1 MYKTDMI
8 IIVSL
13 LFYTCFNMS
22 VSVIDSYIC
31 AMILE
36 EDIML
41 SIVQYDFKS
50 YLCIYLPKNQIIFW
64 DSDIY
69 IYKTIFTVLNKIS
82 ENTYI
87 VSKAEYSKSSDPARM
102 ISIES
107 LISLYSFMTS
117 KYHIP
122 KRLYKKKSKF
132 AKPTYFD
139 VKNSFLVV
147 LE

>member
-1 MYKTDMI
+1 MSTS
-8 IIVSL
+8 VSISESV
-13 LFYTCFNMS
+13 S

-31 AMILE
+31 AMILK

-50 YLCIYLPKNQIIFW
+50 YLCIYLPKNGVIFW

-69 IYKTIFTVLNKIS
+69 IFKTIFTVLNKIS

-87 VSKAEYSKSSDPARM
+87 VSKAEYIKSSDPARM

-107 LISLYSFMTS
+107 LISLYSFMAS
-117 KYHIP
+117 KNHIS
-122 KRLYKKKSKF
+122 KNMYKKKNRFS
-132 AKPTYFD
+132 KPTIID
-139 VKNSFLVV
+139 VKNTFLVV

>member
-1 MYKTDMI
+1 
-8 IIVSL
+8 
-13 LFYTCFNMS
+13 MS

-36 EDIML
+36 KDIMS
-41 SIVQYDFKS
+41 SIVKYDFKS

-64 DSDIY
+64 DGDIY

-107 LISLYSFMTS
+107 LISLYSFMTY
-117 KYHIP
+117 KYSIP
-122 KRLYKKKSKF
+122 KSMYVKKSKF
-132 AKPTYFD
+132 SKPTVFD

>member
-1 MYKTDMI
+1 
-8 IIVSL
+8 
-13 LFYTCFNMS
+13 MS

-36 EDIML
+36 KDITL
-41 SIVQYDFKS
+41 SIVQYDCKS
-50 YLCIYLPKNQIIFW
+50 YLCIYLPKNGVIFW
-64 DSDIY
+64 DGDIY

-82 ENTYI
+82 DNTFI

-107 LISLYSFMTS
+107 LISLYSFMTKHHS
-117 KYHIP
+117 TKSMYM
-122 KRLYKKKSKF
+122 KKSKF
-132 AKPTYFD
+132 SKPTVFD
-139 VKNSFLVV
+139 VNNSFLVV

>member
-1 MYKTDMI
+1 
-8 IIVSL
+8 
-13 LFYTCFNMS
+13 MS

-36 EDIML
+36 KDITL
-41 SIVQYDFKS
+41 SIVKYDLKS

-64 DSDIY
+64 DGDIY

-82 ENTYI
+82 DNTYI
-87 VSKAEYSKSSDPARM
+87 VSKAEYSKSSDPTRM
-102 ISIES
+102 ISIET

-117 KYHIP
+117 KYHSP
-122 KRLYKKKSKF
+122 KSMYMKKSKF
-132 AKPTYFD
+132 SKPTVFD
-139 VKNSFLVV
+139 IKNSFLVV

>member
-1 MYKTDMI
+1 
-8 IIVSL
+8 
-13 LFYTCFNMS
+13 MS
-22 VSVIDSYIC
+22 ESTIVSVIDSYIC

-41 SIVQYDFKS
+41 SIVQYDCKS

-64 DSDIY
+64 DGDIY

-87 VSKAEYSKSSDPARM
+87 VSKAVYSKPSDPSRM

-117 KYHIP
+117 KYNTS
-122 KRLYKKKSKF
+122 KCLYMKKTKF
-132 AKPTYFD
+132 AKPTVFD

>member
-1 MYKTDMI
+1 MS
-8 IIVSL
+8 VSASASASVDA
-13 LFYTCFNMS
+13 S

-31 AMILE
+31 AMILK

-50 YLCIYLPKNQIIFW
+50 YLCIYLPKNGVIFW

-69 IYKTIFTVLNKIS
+69 IFKTIFTVLNKIS

-107 LISLYSFMTS
+107 LVSLYSFMTS
-117 KYHIP
+117 KHHIP
-122 KRLYKKKSKF
+122 KRLNMKKSRF
-132 AKPTYFD
+132 SKPTLFD
-139 VKNSFLVV
+139 VKNRFLVV

>member
-1 MYKTDMI
+1 MST
-8 IIVSL
+8 SL
-13 LFYTCFNMS
+13 STSLSTS
-22 VSVIDSYIC
+22 ASVIDSYIC
-31 AMILE
+31 AMILK

-69 IYKTIFTVLNKIS
+69 IFKTIFTVLNKIS

-87 VSKAEYSKSSDPARM
+87 VSKAEYMKSSDPARM

-107 LISLYSFMTS
+107 LMSLYSFMTS

-122 KRLYKKKSKF
+122 KRLYMKKSKF
-132 AKPTYFD
+132 SKPTVFD

>member
-1 MYKTDMI
+1 
-8 IIVSL
+8 
-13 LFYTCFNMS
+13 MS

-36 EDIML
+36 KDIML
-41 SIVQYDFKS
+41 SIVKYDFKS

-64 DSDIY
+64 DGDIY

-82 ENTYI
+82 DNTYI

-117 KYHIP
+117 KCHSQ
-122 KRLYKKKSKF
+122 KSLYIKKSKF
-132 AKPTYFD
+132 TKPTVFD
-139 VKNSFLVV
+139 VNNSFLVV

>member
-1 MYKTDMI
+1 MYIIDLFI
-8 IIVSL
+8 IINL
-13 LFYTCFNMS
+13 LFCSCFNMS

-50 YLCIYLPKNQIIFW
+50 YLCIYLPKNQIVFW

-69 IYKTIFTVLNKIS
+69 IFKTIFTVLNKIS

-122 KRLYKKKSKF
+122 KRIYMKKNRF
-132 AKPTYFD
+132 CKPTFFD